1 MRNLHWIAENDPVL
15 AEDQELDQN
24 KISSMINLGFIIKII
39 KLALV
44 IANISY
50 FFGFFWY
57 IYCDIVRE
65 IIFAYAEGD
74 ITH

>member
-1 MRNLHWIAENDPVL
+1 
-15 AEDQELDQN
+15 
-24 KISSMINLGFIIKII
+24 MINLGFIIKII

>member
-1 MRNLHWIAENDPVL
+1 MVSEKINRDRVENKI
-15 AEDQELDQN
+15 QKLDQN
-24 KISSMINLGFIIKII
+24 KITSMINLGFIVKII

-57 IYCDIVRE
+57 IYCDLARE
-65 IIFAYAEGD
+65 IIFDYLESD
-74 ITH
+74 PVH

>member
-1 MRNLHWIAENDPVL
+1 
-15 AEDQELDQN
+15 
-24 KISSMINLGFIIKII
+24 MINLGFIIKII

-57 IYCDIVRE
+57 IYCDLARE
-65 IIFAYAEGD
+65 IIFDYLESDVA
-74 ITH
+74 H